1 MAVQLAITPQLDG
14 TVAVQVKVRN
24 PRKPRVAPI
33 ILKESYT
40 AEEITT
46 MDNTELLAEWIRIT
60 GREMLGCKQCGKIK
74 DENGEEKGREYPVTG
89 RWVYSI
95 RCHCMRHGM
104 YAGMPVPGTCDNQRN
119 YNDRTNKINNDF
131 YRGLKKCKTD
141 EERDKLREERDAKLH
156 AIGIQ
161 TRPSRYRVCAK

>member
-46 MDNTELLAEWIRIT
+46 MNNTELLAEWIRIT
-60 GREMLGCKQCGKIK
+60 GREMLGCKHCGKTKEGTPRETPVADRWINTIHQHCSK
-74 DENGEEKGREYPVTG
+74 KGLYN
-89 RWVYSI
+89 
-95 RCHCMRHGM
+95 
-104 YAGMPVPGTCDNQRN
+104 GMPLPATCDKQRKAN
-119 YNDRTNKINNDF
+119 SIKNKVDNP
-131 YRGLKKCKTD
+131 YYHRLKSVKQLTD
-141 EERDKLREERDAKLH
+141 EERAILKKEHEEARRAL
-156 AIGIQ
+156 GIMP
-161 TRPSRYRVCAK
+161 RKKNIA